1 MAYDLEEQEQL
12 ATLKGWWRDHGGNIV
27 LVVAAVAIAFSGWQ
41 VWRWYLRPRG
51 QSSRPVENA

>member
-41 VWRWYLRPRG
+41 VWRWYQIMNFILIP
-51 QSSRPVENA
+51 PP